1 MNDERIRQFEKM
13 ANDDPNNELAHM
25 SLGKAYLEA
34 ERFVEAATSLKR
46 ALDLNPTL
54 SKAYEMLGASLM
66 RAGQKDM
73 AVEVFTRGIHVADER
88 GDRKPRD
95 AMAALLREAGAA
107 VPAFR
112 EEKARPA
119 APATG
124 EGAAVPGFSCS
135 RCGRPSGKMERPP
148 FKGPLGQKILD
159 HVCLTCWR
167 EWIPMGTKVIN
178 EMGLQLASRQH
189 QDTYDQFM
197 IEFLQLEV

>member
-1 MNDERIRQFEKM
+1 MSDERIRQFEKM
-13 ANDDPNNELAHM
+13 ANDDPNNELGHM

-34 ERFVEAATSLKR
+34 GRFVEAATSLKR

-54 SKAYEMLGASLM
+54 SKAYEMLGTSLL
-66 RAGQKDM
+66 RAGQRDM
-73 AVEVFTRGIHVADER
+73 AVEVLTRGVHVADER

-95 AMAALLREAGAA
+95 AMAALLREAGAV

-112 EEKARPA
+112 EEKARPVS
-119 APATG
+119 PTG
-124 EGAAVPGFSCS
+124 SEGAAVTGFSCS
-135 RCGRPSGKMERPP
+135 RCGRPSGKMDRPP